1 METPRKLSLLLLTI
15 SSCTAY
21 GSYASIL
28 INEFDYDQVGSDTAE
43 FIELFNT
50 GNSIV
55 SLDNFSIDLINGSNA
70 STYRTI
76 SLNGFSIDSSDY
88 FVICGDA
95 SLVANCDYSF
105 TSASSWM
112 QNGAP
117 DAIALF
123 QNNTLLDSI
132 SYEGSLSPYTEGSE
146 LTVKDSN
153 SETVSISRFFDNN
166 DNALDYDLGCI
177 TPGSQNITGT
187 GDCSMTSVSAVP
199 VPAAIWLFGSGLL
212 GLAGIIRRR

>member
-1 METPRKLSLLLLTI
+1 MEISRKLPPLLLPLACLAQI
-15 SSCTAY
+15 SHA
-21 GSYASIL
+21 AII
-28 INEFDYDQVGSDTAE
+28 INEFDYDQEGADTAE

-50 GNSIV
+50 GGTVI
-55 SLDNFSIDLINGSNA
+55 SLDNYSIDLINGNNL

-76 SLNGFSIDSSDY
+76 DLNGFSINTNDY
-88 FVICGDA
+88 FVVCGDA

-105 TSASSWM
+105 TTSSSWF

-123 QNNTLLDSI
+123 KNTNLLDSV
-132 SYEGSLSPYTEGSE
+132 SYEGNLFPYTEGAT
-146 LTVKDSN
+146 LPVKDN
-153 SETVSISRFFDNN
+153 NNNTVSISRFMDNN

-177 TPGSQNITGT
+177 TPGSQNIAGT

-199 VPAAIWLFGSGLL
+199 VPTAVWLFSSGLL
-212 GLAGIIRRR
+212 GLIGFARKV